1 MTPHNE
7 AKKEDIKKTVIM
19 PGDPLRAKYIAE
31 HFLENP
37 RLVNS
42 IRNMYAYTGTYKG
55 VEVTVFSHGMGI
67 PSMGIYSYE
76 LFKYYG
82 VENIIRIGSC
92 GAYNPNLRLL
102 DTVMV
107 NLTYTESNF
116 AYTYSGVPE
125 YVAYPDTELNNL
137 LRETAK
143 ENNIDLKEANCFC
156 TDWFDKYVDDIDSL
170 LSRLPKEYNLEV
182 AEMESF
188 ALFYNAKTFRR
199 KAACL
204 LSVVDTVNDGESV
217 APEKREQALNDM
229 IVTALETAIKL

>member
-1 MTPHNE
+1 MIISVTSFLSGISYINSNRFSSIIARKPR
-7 AKKEDIKKTVIM
+7 APV
-19 PGDPLRAKYIAE
+19 LRSIA
-31 HFLENP
+31 FFAIAI
-37 RLVNS
+37 S
-42 IRNMYAYTGTYKG
+42 A
-55 VEVTVFSHGMGI
+55 S
-67 PSMGIYSYE
+67 S
-76 LFKYYG
+76 
-82 VENIIRIGSC
+82 
-92 GAYNPNLRLL
+92 
-102 DTVMV
+102 VMV

-156 TDWFDKYVDDIDSL
+156 TDWFDKYVDDID
-170 LSRLPKEYNLEV
+170 
-182 AEMESF
+182 
-188 ALFYNAKTFRR
+188 